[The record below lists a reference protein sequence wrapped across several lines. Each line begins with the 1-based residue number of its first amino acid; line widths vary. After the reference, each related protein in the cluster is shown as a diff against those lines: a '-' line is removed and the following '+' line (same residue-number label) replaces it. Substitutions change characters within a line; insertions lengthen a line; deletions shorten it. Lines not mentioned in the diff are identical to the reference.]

1 MSSTRRDVSVLVP
14 FSAVNKEKADM
25 LRRCPDVQVKD
36 VIFSNIG
43 DKETLLEYTQRM
55 KKVVIDNGISVVLPI
70 SDLATFVHAAIA
82 RDFPRIPGPSVE
94 SCFLAFHKAYSRQYL
109 DPTENPPPYDVV
121 DLDSP
126 TMLQDAERALE
137 NVGLPAF
144 VKPATGSHTY
154 GVKKVESLEDLMR
167 ALHDLKAMV
176 DEHPDFTAAPSAPF
190 FRDYF
195 LQYLDVEK
203 YPIALRD
210 VAVVEPYLD
219 AVANCTVDGC
229 VVGREV
235 VHWPITDELR
245 FDDQDA
251 KFDCIL
257 SPSSEPEDVQRRMRE
272 IYDGVMS
279 RMLQFGFN
287 HGFTNIEVFKMRDGQ
302 LRLCEVNARGSK
314 LLQAIYKASHTNVN
328 QDWVYLAAGRGVR
341 PVGPTETGRYGMGYP
356 VRFRALDKP
365 GNLVDFNQVEKLKS
379 QDPDVTFSLYLVE
392 GPDDDVTSFAGSAGN
407 CFLFVHTYGGSREAV
422 INKLADVLQL
432 IVKKPELLTYPVH
445 YGM

>member
-1 MSSTRRDVSVLVP
+1 
-14 FSAVNKEKADM
+14 
-25 LRRCPDVQVKD
+25 
-36 VIFSNIG
+36 
-43 DKETLLEYTQRM
+43 
-55 KKVVIDNGISVVLPI
+55 
-70 SDLATFVHAAIA
+70 
-82 RDFPRIPGPSVE
+82 
-94 SCFLAFHKAYSRQYL
+94 
-109 DPTENPPPYDVV
+109 
-121 DLDSP
+121 
-126 TMLQDAERALE
+126 
-137 NVGLPAF
+137 
-144 VKPATGSHTY
+144 
-154 GVKKVESLEDLMR
+154 MR

-272 IYDGVMS
+272 VYDGVMS

-314 LLQAIYKASHTNVN
+314 LLQAIYKASHSNVN
-328 QDWVYLAAGRGVR
+328 QDWVYLSAGRGVR

-356 VRFRALDKP
+356 VRFGALDKP

-422 INKLADVLQL
+422 INKLVDVLQL
-432 IVKKPELLTYPVH
+432 IVKRPELLTYPVH